1 MGTTRSFFQSRIGS
15 ADIFVEMLS
24 LNPESGLMASSGSKV
39 QHKHFRTD
47 LPFVYSHRAAAHQFN
62 YASHR
67 FHKIVY
73 ATLSLAV

>member
-47 LPFVYSHRAAAHQFN
+47 LPFVYSHRAAASIKKKRVTKQ
-62 YASHR
+62 Y
-67 FHKIVY
+67 
-73 ATLSLAV
+73 LSII